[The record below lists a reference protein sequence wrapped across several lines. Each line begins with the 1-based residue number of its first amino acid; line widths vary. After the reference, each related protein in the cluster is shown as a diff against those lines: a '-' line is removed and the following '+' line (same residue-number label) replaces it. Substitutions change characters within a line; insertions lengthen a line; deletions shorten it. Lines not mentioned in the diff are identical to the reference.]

1 MKTIDP
7 QALKILLA
15 YHPAFPERTSPEDFA
30 RAKAA
35 GLAFDPVK
43 MTHDDAVGW
52 AFSEFAKCDKETVA
66 AAYLLGVGQNMPHCR
81 ATLAAYAIMA
91 HFPKHSFATITDR
104 YCSTCALQLDSVVN
118 LTFIN
123 SCRWVGT
130 TIKRSPDVLAF
141 YLQQHNAE
149 AIDKP
154 SDADIQKFCDVL
166 DVIGACPPEE
176 KPTTL
181 YKKIRKIPGIKMSDE
196 EGRHFLDTLGYAGI
210 LQTPEQQG
218 FIYKYIGHLTPT
230 KSHSSDWSYP
240 VDFWTGKNG
249 VNTDALKYW
258 FSAYPQIANWA
269 PKP

>member
-7 QALKILLA
+7 KALKILCS
-15 YHPAFPERTSPEDFA
+15 YNPNQPRETTTEEFA
-30 RAKAA
+30 LLKTA
-35 GLAFDPVK
+35 GLAFDPIK
-43 MTHDDAVGW
+43 LTHDELVKW
-52 AFSEFAKCDKETVA
+52 ALREFASCNKKSVA
-66 AAYLLGVGQNMPHCR
+66 DSYLIGVGRNQSNLR
-81 ATLAAYAIMA
+81 APLAAYSVMT
-91 HFPKHSFATITDR
+91 HFPIHRYQTITDR
-104 YCSTCALQLDSVVN
+104 YCSTCAELQNPEID
-118 LTFIN
+118 LTFVN
-123 SCRWVGT
+123 RCRWSGSL
-130 TIKRSPDVLAF
+130 IGREPSRLAF
-141 YLQQHNAE
+141 YLQQHNADE
-149 AIDKP
+149 IDKP
-154 SDADIQKFCDVL
+154 SEADIRKFCDVL
-166 DVIGACPPEE
+166 DVIGACPQEE

-210 LQTPEQQG
+210 LQTPEHQG
-218 FIYKYIGHLTPT
+218 FIYRYVGHITPA